1 MNDFPN
7 SNDLN
12 QIPLS
17 QSGIL
22 LTEYPPINTNIID
35 NYVKDK
41 SSNEFNLN
49 EATLF
54 PNQVIENDKNVDLF
68 KSFEGSPNIITTQHS
83 QSLFFPST
91 IENQNIN
98 YSTPISLIDPSLNL
112 TDNAMASDINN
123 IPLGNQIQSTYMPEQ
138 TSVITDSFPM
148 EKTQISTISTSFNP
162 KKIEEQN
169 HELFAQYPI
178 IEQPNNSLSS
188 TITLPP
194 IIINKD
200 QNDIQSFDNSN
211 KIEELTKSFFPIES
225 QAQDYQA
232 TYSSFNISS
241 TNNETPIKTL
251 PSAVIP
257 FEKSQNY
264 SEYNYSQQYNSEEHN
279 YSQQQLSIDLDKKY
293 NIPKHYR
300 KEVKIVPVEEI
311 EYIPVKK
318 TKYVKK
324 IKVYVPTVKKV
335 IIPVKKKVIIPV
347 KKTIYITKNSNVPKN
362 TLYTLPPVTSKYNNT
377 GDLPYSSTSN
387 ALPYSSTSNYQP
399 YTTTSNYQP
408 YTTTSYYQPYT
419 TTSNALPYTTT
430 SNYQPYTTTSNYQPY
445 TTTSNY
451 QPYTTTS
458 NALPYKTTSN
468 YLPYVSSS
476 KYLAEIDNEVESAIP
491 INEKDNSSFPLSSS
505 LNPLK
510 FSITSNNYNRPTSPL
525 RSSIIHSGFLYSPR
539 TYRVSLSA
547 RK

>member
-22 LTEYPPINTNIID
+22 FTEYPPINTNIID
-35 NYVKDK
+35 NYIKDK
-41 SSNEFNLN
+41 SSNEFDLN

-54 PNQVIENDKNVDLF
+54 PNQVIENGKNLDSF
-68 KSFEGSPNIITTQHS
+68 KSFEGSPNIITSQHS

-98 YSTPISLIDPSLNL
+98 NSTPISLIDPSLNL
-112 TDNAMASDINN
+112 TDNAMTSDINN
-123 IPLGNQIQSTYMPEQ
+123 ITIENQIQSTYIPEQ
-138 TSVITDSFPM
+138 TSAITDSFPM
-148 EKTQISTISTSFNP
+148 EKAQFSTISTSFSP

-178 IEQPNNSLSS
+178 IEQPNKELSS

-194 IIINKD
+194 IIINKNQD
-200 QNDIQSFDNSN
+200 DIKYFDNTN

-225 QAQDYQA
+225 QAQDYQ
-232 TYSSFNISS
+232 TIYSSSDITSINK
-241 TNNETPIKTL
+241 ETPIQTL

-264 SEYNYSQQYNSEEHN
+264 SEYNYSQQYNNSEEYN

-324 IKVYVPTVKKV
+324 IKVYVPTIKKV

-347 KKTIYITKNSNVPKN
+347 KKTIYITRNSNIPKN
-362 TLYTLPPVTSKYNNT
+362 TLYTLPPVTSKYNIS

-387 ALPYSSTSNYQP
+387 ALPYS
-399 YTTTSNYQP
+399 TTSNYQ
-408 YTTTSYYQPYT
+408 
-419 TTSNALPYTTT
+419 PYTTT

-458 NALPYKTTSN
+458 NYQPYASTSN
-468 YLPYVSSS
+468 YQPYNSSS
-476 KYLAEIDNEVESAIP
+476 RYLTEIDNEVESAIP
-491 INEKDNSSFPLSSS
+491 INEKDNSSIPLSSS
-505 LNPLK
+505 LNPLR
-510 FSITSNNYNRPTSPL
+510 FSITSHNYDRPTSPL
-525 RSSIIHSGFLYSPR
+525 RSSIIHSGIIYSPR